1 MSTPVPFSMFV
12 IVLIVFILYIVG
24 YVYMIYKAH
33 QQQKKEFDN
42 DTELQT
48 YYKSNEKKVY

>member
-12 IVLIVFILYIVG
+12 IGMIVFILYITG

-42 DTELQT
+42 DPELQT
-48 YYKSNEKKVY
+48 YFKSNKKKV

>member
-1 MSTPVPFSMFV
+1 MSTPVPFSMF
-12 IVLIVFILYIVG
+12 IIGLIVFILYLVG

-42 DTELQT
+42 DPELQT
-48 YYKSNEKKVY
+48 YYKSKEKKVY